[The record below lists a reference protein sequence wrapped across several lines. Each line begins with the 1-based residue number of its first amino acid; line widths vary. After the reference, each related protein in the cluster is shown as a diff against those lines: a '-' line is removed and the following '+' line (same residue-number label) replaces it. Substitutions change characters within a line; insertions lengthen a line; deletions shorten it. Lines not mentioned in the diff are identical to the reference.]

1 MLTRGLFLLIF
12 VMAAATNFLAGA
24 STARAADV
32 SCSGTLGGNTYPAT
46 VTNINGN
53 VNVPDHASCTLYFV
67 NVTGNV
73 KVGHGSTL
81 VIDGYNEPSTIG
93 GNVQATQCTSAL
105 LEGNVTVGGNVQIQ
119 QCTGTGPNGFQ
130 GPDIVINGNFE
141 CQGNSSNASACLAW
155 LGKVQGNVQIQQ
167 NTSVTA
173 SDVSLVDIGGNLHC
187 ESNAPAPTHMHGP
200 DWVNGQNGH
209 GPDAEHQCADFS
221 TTKTS
226 IGTPVTPVGSC
237 ASLAT
242 LSAAGFPV
250 PNTVIDSATDTPANT
265 PTTGLPERCIVNG
278 HVNKHIS
285 PVDNCTYQIAFQV
298 QLPLSAAWNG
308 RFMFQG
314 GGGTEGSVPTATGTD
329 SGSGGGNYGIENGFA
344 VASQNGGH
352 NNTDLQACASTNAAT
367 DGSVLEFYLD
377 PLGTIGQAY
386 QSIEVSALTAK
397 YIVNQYYGDGPDRSY
412 WVGCSTGGR
421 QGMVMS
427 QNFPSFFDGIVAGDP
442 VYDQQALALSEVY
455 GIEQILNV
463 YLSNSALTPP
473 GPTEEPQA
481 APEAPAPHLY
491 PAFPSSDQG
500 LFETALLQA
509 CDALDGV
516 TDGVID
522 DLPACWAKFDPSS
535 STYTDYAGAFGPP
548 NTVYPLQCPGAKNA
562 TCLSTAQI
570 QAAMKTNQGPRNSNG
585 QEIAAP
591 AGAVAPDH
599 VTDIA
604 QGYAYDGGWMTT
616 VGIPARKIGSSSPNS
631 VPGDFSGNTASYF
644 GYAFLTPANPP
655 YNALSFNFSTD
666 LGTLR
671 TSTPIVTASTSL
683 DIKRFVDYG
692 HKIIWY
698 HGLSDPGPPVLGT
711 IKYYKE
717 MAAQFGGLD
726 QAQRFSRFYPVPN
739 MDHCTGGATTD
750 NFHMLAPLTAWVENN
765 SAPGSIDATGT
776 NFNATTYQVVGNYI
790 TDTFVNA
797 PTTRSRPLCPYP
809 QQARFTG
816 NRTVVNGVPVAL
828 NVTDLSQA
836 VNYTCVRPPRDH
848 DH

>member
-46 VTNINGN
+46 VTDINGN

-105 LEGNVTVGGNVQIQ
+105 LEGNVTVDGNVQIQ

-200 DWVNGQNGH
+200 DWVNGQNGQ
-209 GPDAEHQCADFS
+209 GPDAQCADFS

-226 IGTPVTPVGSC
+226 IGTPVTPVASC

-250 PNTVIDSATDTPANT
+250 PNTVIDSATDTAANT

-278 HVNKHIS
+278 HINKHTS

-352 NNTDLQACASTNAAT
+352 NNSDLAVSTCDSGYGN
-367 DGSVLEFYLD
+367 VNEFYLD
-377 PLGTIGQAY
+377 PLGTIGQSY
-386 QSIEVSALTAK
+386 QSIETTALTAK
-397 YIVNQYYGDGPDRSY
+397 FLINQYYGDGPNRSY

-442 VYDQQALALSEVY
+442 VYDQEAIGLSETNGV
-455 GIEQILNV
+455 EAILDA
-463 YLSNSALTPP
+463 YLANSALTPP
-473 GPTEEPQA
+473 GPAMIAQAPPQ
-481 APEAPAPHLY
+481 PSGPHLY
-491 PAFPSSDQG
+491 PEFPISDQT

-522 DLPACWAKFDPSS
+522 DLPACWAKFNPSS
-535 STYTDYAGAFGPP
+535 ATYTDYTGALGPAG
-548 NTVYPLQCPGAKNA
+548 TIYPLQCPGAKNA
-562 TCLSTAQI
+562 TCLSAAQI
-570 QAAMKTNQGPRNSNG
+570 QAAQRINLGPRSNG
-585 QEIAAP
+585 ELVHAP
-591 AGAVAPDH
+591 AGAVAEDH
-599 VTDIA
+599 VSNVA
-604 QGYAYDGGWMTT
+604 QGYAYDGGWMTS
-616 VGIPARKIGSSSPNS
+616 VGIPARKIGTASATSL
-631 VPGDFSGNTASYF
+631 PGDFSLGVGTF
-644 GYAFLTPANPP
+644 GYAFISPADPTYYTLN
-655 YNALSFNFSTD
+655 FNFGTD
-666 LGTLR
+666 LGKLSTN
-671 TSTPIVTASTSL
+671 TPIVTYSTSL

-711 IKYYKE
+711 ILYYDQMTEK
-717 MAAQFGGLD
+717 FGGLD
-726 QAQRFSRFYPVPN
+726 QAQRFSRLYPVPN

-790 TDTFVNA
+790 TDSFVNA
-797 PTTRSRPLCPYP
+797 PTTRTRPLCPYP

-816 NRTVVNGVPVAL
+816 THTVVNGVPVAL
-828 NVTDLSQA
+828 NPSDLANS
-836 VNYTCVRPPRDH
+836 VNYTCVRPPGGRPPLPPH
-848 DH
+848 

>member
-46 VTNINGN
+46 VTNIKGN

-226 IGTPVTPVGSC
+226 IGTPVTPVASC

-250 PNTVIDSATDTPANT
+250 PNTVIDSAMDTPANT
-265 PTTGLPERCIVNG
+265 PTTVCRSAALSTGY
-278 HVNKHIS
+278 VNKHIS

-308 RFMFQG
+308 RFMLQG

-329 SGSGGGNYGIENGFA
+329 SGSGGGNYGIENGYA

-352 NNTDLQACASTNAAT
+352 DNTDLAS
-367 DGSVLEFYLD
+367 
-377 PLGTIGQAY
+377 
-386 QSIEVSALTAK
+386 
-397 YIVNQYYGDGPDRSY
+397 
-412 WVGCSTGGR
+412 C
-421 QGMVMS
+421 
-427 QNFPSFFDGIVAGDP
+427 
-442 VYDQQALALSEVY
+442 
-455 GIEQILNV
+455 
-463 YLSNSALTPP
+463 
-473 GPTEEPQA
+473 
-481 APEAPAPHLY
+481 HL
-491 PAFPSSDQG
+491 
-500 LFETALLQA
+500 
-509 CDALDGV
+509 
-516 TDGVID
+516 
-522 DLPACWAKFDPSS
+522 
-535 STYTDYAGAFGPP
+535 
-548 NTVYPLQCPGAKNA
+548 
-562 TCLSTAQI
+562 
-570 QAAMKTNQGPRNSNG
+570 R
-585 QEIAAP
+585 
-591 AGAVAPDH
+591 
-599 VTDIA
+599 
-604 QGYAYDGGWMTT
+604 
-616 VGIPARKIGSSSPNS
+616 IPAR
-631 VPGDFSGNTASYF
+631 TA
-644 GYAFLTPANPP
+644 
-655 YNALSFNFSTD
+655 
-666 LGTLR
+666 
-671 TSTPIVTASTSL
+671 TSTNSTLIHWERSV
-683 DIKRFVDYG
+683 R
-692 HKIIWY
+692 
-698 HGLSDPGPPVLGT
+698 P
-711 IKYYKE
+711 
-717 MAAQFGGLD
+717 
-726 QAQRFSRFYPVPN
+726 
-739 MDHCTGGATTD
+739 
-750 NFHMLAPLTAWVENN
+750 
-765 SAPGSIDATGT
+765 T
-776 NFNATTYQVVGNYI
+776 N
-790 TDTFVNA
+790 
-797 PTTRSRPLCPYP
+797 RSR
-809 QQARFTG
+809 
-816 NRTVVNGVPVAL
+816 
-828 NVTDLSQA
+828 
-836 VNYTCVRPPRDH
+836 
-848 DH
+848 